1 MKQLIKFLLKKF
13 DIEQE
18 IIYFYNRIS
27 CFWKSDEEYYRRA
40 YRKQFNRELNLKNP
54 ETFNE
59 KVIKRILFDKKEIY
73 SRLADKYLVREYVR
87 GKIGEGYLIPM
98 YNFYNSIREIEI
110 EKLPE
115 KFVLKCTHDCK
126 SVFIC
131 DDKSKFDF
139 KKMKRKISFYLKRN
153 FYYQT
158 REWQYKN
165 IVPRIICEEKL
176 TDTTDF
182 KFHCFNGKVN
192 HVEVIYD
199 RFDDER
205 INLYDKNW
213 KLLPIKISACNN
225 FDETYLSKP
234 QNFDEM
240 VKVAEKLSEDF
251 NYCRVDLYNDKGN
264 IRFGEITF
272 TPAMG
277 LDQLPEEFDLYLGSL
292 WKE

>member
-1 MKQLIKFLLKKF
+1 MFGI
-13 DIEQE
+13 
-18 IIYFYNRIS
+18 
-27 CFWKSDEEYYRRA
+27 
-40 YRKQFNRELNLKNP
+40 
-54 ETFNE
+54 
-59 KVIKRILFDKKEIY
+59 
-73 SRLADKYLVREYVR
+73 
-87 GKIGEGYLIPM
+87 
-98 YNFYNSIREIEI
+98 YNSTNDIDV
-110 EKLPE
+110 EKLPK

-131 DDKSKFDF
+131 EDKNIFDF
-139 KKMKRKISFYLKRN
+139 KKMKRKMKFYLKRN

-165 IVPRIICEEKL
+165 IIPRIICEEKL
-176 TDTTDF
+176 NDTTDF

-205 INLYDKNW
+205 INLYDKEW
-213 KLLPIKISACNN
+213 KLLPYKISECEN
-225 FDETYLSKP
+225 FDETCLTKP

-240 VKVAEKLSEDF
+240 IRVAEKLSEDF
-251 NYCRVDLYNDKGN
+251 DYCRVDLYNDRGN

-277 LDQLPEEFDLYLGSL
+277 LDQLPEEWDLYLGSL
-292 WKE
+292 WK